1 MTRLSSPFFCHFP
14 IHLSLSFRPSDYP
27 DAPLKGPDPGHGPVV
42 SLQTAPLL
50 LLEVDHDG
58 LRRVRAA
65 VVLLLLL
72 VLVLIDRGLVVL
84 VRLLL
89 LEMLLVMLLLLLM
102 LLFYLLLGL

>member
-14 IHLSLSFRPSDYP
+14 IHLSLSFRPSSYP

-65 VVLLLLL
+65 VVLLL